1 MQNIMKS
8 IKSQTSLIIHIVFLI
23 KTSYIFLDTI
33 IILYIKE
40 QQHLY
45 NLYEMTL
52 LDNIINFNCY
62 RYRLGIILVLYY
74 MLCHNYP
81 IWWTMSLGE
90 KMICQCD
97 ST

>member
-40 QQHLY
+40 Q
-45 NLYEMTL
+45 
-52 LDNIINFNCY
+52 
-62 RYRLGIILVLYY
+62 
-74 MLCHNYP
+74 
-81 IWWTMSLGE
+81 
-90 KMICQCD
+90 
-97 ST
+97 